1 MDKTLVF
8 SIVGIVL
15 LIIVIFLFMKNRN
28 RNRKDDNSMEEF
40 IITEE
45 EDNKSSQKKEPEIN
59 ITAVDFKIVGNKDK
73 YTISFKGDKIQFFV
87 KDNEIVGFLDVEK
100 ANKIYYYEKDEIKE
114 GEDKN
119 V

>member
-1 MDKTLVF
+1 MDKTLIF
-8 SIVGIVL
+8 SVVGIIL
-15 LIIVIFLFMKNRN
+15 LIIMIFLFMRN
-28 RNRKDDNSMEEF
+28 KKKSDDNSMEEF
-40 IITEE
+40 IITE

-59 ITAVDFKIVGNKDK
+59 ITATDFKVLGNKDK

-87 KDNEIVGFLDVEK
+87 KDNEIIGFLDVEK
-100 ANKIYYYEKDEIKE
+100 NSKIYYYEKAEVKE

>member
-1 MDKTLVF
+1 MDKTLIF
-8 SIVGIVL
+8 SVVGIIL
-15 LIIVIFLFMKNRN
+15 LIIVIFLFMKNR
-28 RNRKDDNSMEEF
+28 KKSDDNSMEEF
-40 IITEE
+40 IITE

-59 ITAVDFKIVGNKDK
+59 ITATDFKVVGNKDK

-87 KDNEIVGFLDVEK
+87 KDNEIIGFLDVEK
-100 ANKIYYYEKDEIKE
+100 NSKIYYYEKAEVKE

>member
-1 MDKTLVF
+1 MDKTLIF
-8 SIVGIVL
+8 SVVGIIL
-15 LIIVIFLFMKNRN
+15 LIIVIFLFIKNR
-28 RNRKDDNSMEEF
+28 KKSDDNSMEEF

-45 EDNKSSQKKEPEIN
+45 NNKSSQKKEPEIN

-73 YTISFKGDKIQFFV
+73 YTISFKGDRIQFFV

-100 ANKIYYYEKDEIKE
+100 ANKIYYYEKDEIRE

>member
-1 MDKTLVF
+1 MDNILIF
-8 SIVGIVL
+8 SIVGIIL

-28 RNRKDDNSMEEF
+28 RKD
-40 IITEE
+40 
-45 EDNKSSQKKEPEIN
+45 DNKSSQKKEPEIN
-59 ITAVDFKIVGNKDK
+59 ITAVDFKVVGNKDK

-87 KDNEIVGFLDVEK
+87 KNNEIVGFLDVEK
-100 ANKIYYYEKDEIKE
+100 ANKIYYYEKDEIRE

>member
-1 MDKTLVF
+1 MDKTLIF
-8 SIVGIVL
+8 SVVGIIL
-15 LIIVIFLFMKNRN
+15 LIIVIFLFMKNR
-28 RNRKDDNSMEEF
+28 KKSDDNSMEEF
-40 IITEE
+40 IISKE
-45 EDNKSSQKKEPEIN
+45 EDNKSSQKKKPEIN
-59 ITAVDFKIVGNKDK
+59 ITATDFKIVGNKDK

-100 ANKIYYYEKDEIKE
+100 NNKIYYYEKDEIKE

>member
-1 MDKTLVF
+1 MDKTFIF
-8 SIVGIVL
+8 SIVGIVF
-15 LIIVIFLFMKNRN
+15 LIVVIFFFIKNR
-28 RNRKDDNSMEEF
+28 KKSDDNSMEEF
-40 IITEE
+40 IITE

-59 ITAVDFKIVGNKDK
+59 ITATDFKVVGNKDK

-87 KDNEIVGFLDVEK
+87 KDNEIIGFLDVEK
-100 ANKIYYYEKDEIKE
+100 NSKIYYYEKAKVKD

>member
-1 MDKTLVF
+1 MDKTLIF
-8 SIVGIVL
+8 SVVGIIL
-15 LIIVIFLFMKNRN
+15 LIIVIFLFMKNR
-28 RNRKDDNSMEEF
+28 KKSDDNSMEEF
-40 IITEE
+40 IISKE

-59 ITAVDFKIVGNKDK
+59 ITATDFKVVGNKDK

-100 ANKIYYYEKDEIKE
+100 NNKIYYYEKDEIKE

>member
-1 MDKTLVF
+1 MDKTLIF
-8 SIVGIVL
+8 SVVGIIF
-15 LIIVIFLFMKNRN
+15 LIIVIFLFMKNR
-28 RNRKDDNSMEEF
+28 KKSDDNSMEEF
-40 IITEE
+40 IISKE

-59 ITAVDFKIVGNKDK
+59 ITATDFKIVGNKDK

-100 ANKIYYYEKDEIKE
+100 NNKIYYYEKDEIKE

>member
-1 MDKTLVF
+1 MDKILAF
-8 SIVGIVL
+8 SIIS
-15 LIIVIFLFMKNRN
+15 IIFLMVTIFLFV
-28 RNRKDDNSMEEF
+28 RNRKKSEDNSMEEF
-40 IITEE
+40 IITEQ

-59 ITAVDFKIVGNKDK
+59 IIATDFKVLGNKEK

>member
-1 MDKTLVF
+1 MDKTLIF
-8 SIVGIVL
+8 SVVGIIL
-15 LIIVIFLFMKNRN
+15 LIIVIFLFMKNR
-28 RNRKDDNSMEEF
+28 KKSEDNSMEEF
-40 IITEE
+40 IITEQ

-59 ITAVDFKIVGNKDK
+59 IIATDFKVLGNKDK

-100 ANKIYYYEKDEIKE
+100 NNKIYYYEKDEIKE

>member
-1 MDKTLVF
+1 MDKILIL
-8 SIVGIVL
+8 SIVGIIL
-15 LIIVIFLFMKNRN
+15 LIIVIFLFMKN

-59 ITAVDFKIVGNKDK
+59 ITAVDFKIVRNKDK
-73 YTISFKGDKIQFFV
+73 YTISFKGDRIQFFV

-100 ANKIYYYEKDEIKE
+100 ANKIYYYEKDEVKE

>member
-1 MDKTLVF
+1 MDKTLIF
-8 SIVGIVL
+8 SVVGIIL
-15 LIIVIFLFMKNRN
+15 LIIVIFLFMKNR
-28 RNRKDDNSMEEF
+28 KKSDDNSMEEF
-40 IITEE
+40 IISKE

-59 ITAVDFKIVGNKDK
+59 ITATDFKVVGNKDK
-73 YTISFKGDKIQFFV
+73 YTISFKGDKIQFFL

-100 ANKIYYYEKDEIKE
+100 NNKIYYYEKDEIKE

>member
-1 MDKTLVF
+1 MDKILIL
-8 SIVGIVL
+8 SIVGIIL
-15 LIIVIFLFMKNRN
+15 LIIVIFLFIKNR
-28 RNRKDDNSMEEF
+28 KKSDDNSMEEF

-45 EDNKSSQKKEPEIN
+45 NNKSSQKKEPEIN
-59 ITAVDFKIVGNKDK
+59 ITATDFKVVGNKDK

-100 ANKIYYYEKDEIKE
+100 ANKIYYYEKDEVKE

>member
-1 MDKTLVF
+1 MDKTLIF
-8 SIVGIVL
+8 SVVGIIL
-15 LIIVIFLFMKNRN
+15 LIIMIFLFMRN
-28 RNRKDDNSMEEF
+28 KKKSDDNSMEEF
-40 IITEE
+40 IITE

-59 ITAVDFKIVGNKDK
+59 ITATDFKVVGNKDK

-87 KDNEIVGFLDVEK
+87 KDNEIIGFLDVEK
-100 ANKIYYYEKDEIKE
+100 NSKIYYYEKAEVKE

>member
-1 MDKTLVF
+1 MDKTLIF
-8 SIVGIVL
+8 SVVGIIL
-15 LIIVIFLFMKNRN
+15 LIIMIFLFMRN
-28 RNRKDDNSMEEF
+28 KKKSDDNSMEEF
-40 IITEE
+40 IITE

-59 ITAVDFKIVGNKDK
+59 ITAVDFKVVGNKDK

-87 KDNEIVGFLDVEK
+87 KDNEIIGFLDVEK
-100 ANKIYYYEKDEIKE
+100 NSKIYYYEKAEVKE

>member
-1 MDKTLVF
+1 MAKTLIF
-8 SIVGIVL
+8 SVVGIIL
-15 LIIVIFLFMKNRN
+15 LIIVIFLFIKNR
-28 RNRKDDNSMEEF
+28 KKSDDNSIEEF

-45 EDNKSSQKKEPEIN
+45 NNKSSQKKESEIN
-59 ITAVDFKIVGNKDK
+59 ITATDFKVVGNKDK

-87 KDNEIVGFLDVEK
+87 KNNEIVGFLDVEK
-100 ANKIYYYEKDEIKE
+100 ANKIYYYEKDEIRE

>member
-1 MDKTLVF
+1 MDKTLIF
-8 SIVGIVL
+8 SVVGIIL
-15 LIIVIFLFMKNRN
+15 LIIVIFLFIKNR
-28 RNRKDDNSMEEF
+28 KKSDDNSMEEF

-45 EDNKSSQKKEPEIN
+45 NNKYSQKKEPEIN
-59 ITAVDFKIVGNKDK
+59 ITSVYFKVVGNKYK
-73 YTISFKGDKIQFFV
+73 YKISFKGDKIQFFV

-100 ANKIYYYEKDEIKE
+100 ANKIYYYEKDEIRE

>member
-1 MDKTLVF
+1 MDKTLIF
-8 SIVGIVL
+8 SVVGIIL
-15 LIIVIFLFMKNRN
+15 LIIMIFLFMRN
-28 RNRKDDNSMEEF
+28 KKKSDDNSMEEF
-40 IITEE
+40 IITE

-59 ITAVDFKIVGNKDK
+59 ITATDFKVVGNKDK

-87 KDNEIVGFLDVEK
+87 KDNEIIGFLDVEK
-100 ANKIYYYEKDEIKE
+100 NSKIYYYEKAKVKE

>member
-1 MDKTLVF
+1 MDKTLIF
-8 SIVGIVL
+8 SVVGIIL
-15 LIIVIFLFMKNRN
+15 LIIVIFLFIKNR
-28 RNRKDDNSMEEF
+28 KKSDDNSMEEF

-45 EDNKSSQKKEPEIN
+45 NNKSSQKKEPEIN
-59 ITAVDFKIVGNKDK
+59 ITAVDFKVVGNKDK

-100 ANKIYYYEKDEIKE
+100 NNKIYYYEKDEIKE

>member
-1 MDKTLVF
+1 MDKTLIF
-8 SIVGIVL
+8 SVVGIIL
-15 LIIVIFLFMKNRN
+15 LIIVIFLFMKNR
-28 RNRKDDNSMEEF
+28 KKSEDNSMEEF
-40 IITEE
+40 IITEQ

-59 ITAVDFKIVGNKDK
+59 IIATDFKVLGNKDK
-73 YTISFKGDKIQFFV
+73 YTIFFKGDKIQFFV

>member
-1 MDKTLVF
+1 MDKKIIF
-8 SIVGIVL
+8 SIVGIIL
-15 LIIVIFLFMKNRN
+15 LIIMIFLFMKN
-28 RNRKDDNSMEEF
+28 KKKSDDNSMEEF
-40 IITEE
+40 IITE

-59 ITAVDFKIVGNKDK
+59 ITATDFKVVGNKDK

-87 KDNEIVGFLDVEK
+87 KDNEIIGFLDVEK
-100 ANKIYYYEKDEIKE
+100 NSKIYYYEKAEVKE

>member
-1 MDKTLVF
+1 MDKTLIF
-8 SIVGIVL
+8 SVVGIIL
-15 LIIVIFLFMKNRN
+15 LIIVIFLFMKNR
-28 RNRKDDNSMEEF
+28 KKSDDNSMEEF
-40 IITEE
+40 IISKE

-59 ITAVDFKIVGNKDK
+59 ITATDFKIVGNKDK

-87 KDNEIVGFLDVEK
+87 KDNEIIGFLDVEK
-100 ANKIYYYEKDEIKE
+100 NNKIYYYEKDEIKE

>member
-1 MDKTLVF
+1 MNKILVF
-8 SIVGIVL
+8 SIVGVIILIV
-15 LIIVIFLFMKNRN
+15 FLFFFIKNR
-28 RNRKDDNSMEEF
+28 KKSDDNSMSMEEF

-45 EDNKSSQKKEPEIN
+45 NNKSSQKKEPEIN
-59 ITAVDFKIVGNKDK
+59 ITATDFKVVGNKDK

>member
-1 MDKTLVF
+1 MDKTLIF
-8 SIVGIVL
+8 SVVGIIL
-15 LIIVIFLFMKNRN
+15 LIIVIFLFMKNR
-28 RNRKDDNSMEEF
+28 KKSDDNSMEEF

-45 EDNKSSQKKEPEIN
+45 NNKSSQKKEPEIN
-59 ITAVDFKIVGNKDK
+59 ITATDFKVVGNKDK

-87 KDNEIVGFLDVEK
+87 KDNEIIGFLDVEK
-100 ANKIYYYEKDEIKE
+100 NSKIYYYKKTEVKE

>member
-1 MDKTLVF
+1 MDNILIF
-8 SIVGIVL
+8 SIVGIIL

-28 RNRKDDNSMEEF
+28 RKDDNSMEES

-45 EDNKSSQKKEPEIN
+45 DNNKSSQKKEPEIN
-59 ITAVDFKIVGNKDK
+59 ITAVDFKVVGNKDK

-100 ANKIYYYEKDEIKE
+100 ANKIYYYEKDEIRE

>member
-1 MDKTLVF
+1 MDKTLIF
-8 SIVGIVL
+8 SVVGIIL
-15 LIIVIFLFMKNRN
+15 LIIVIFLFMKNR
-28 RNRKDDNSMEEF
+28 KKSDDNSMEEF
-40 IITEE
+40 IITE

-59 ITAVDFKIVGNKDK
+59 ITATDFKVVGNKDK

-87 KDNEIVGFLDVEK
+87 KDNEIIGFLDVEK
-100 ANKIYYYEKDEIKE
+100 NSKIYYYKKTEVKE

>member
-1 MDKTLVF
+1 MDKTLIF
-8 SIVGIVL
+8 SVVGIIL
-15 LIIVIFLFMKNRN
+15 LIIVIFLFIKNR
-28 RNRKDDNSMEEF
+28 KKSDDNSMEEF

-45 EDNKSSQKKEPEIN
+45 NNKSSQKKEPEIN
-59 ITAVDFKIVGNKDK
+59 IIATDFKVVGNKDK

-87 KDNEIVGFLDVEK
+87 KDNEIIGFLDVEK
-100 ANKIYYYEKDEIKE
+100 NSKIYYYEKAEVKE